1 MNKIKFPK
9 LSTSSVSSYD
19 KKNINN
25 VFRDRNQEDIVKK
38 AFEVGFLVYP
48 SKEYILKEYD
58 KQINKKDGDEI
69 SLKSLQKN
77 SIKEF
82 RKTKLDIYIDN
93 CLIDDKF
100 YEIKYL
106 NFTSAPIAE
115 LGEIPLCQNLV
126 ILNLS
131 NNYLVNIESLSE
143 CIHLLR
149 VDLQNNQVN

>member
-1 MNKIKFPK
+1 MSKLKFPK
-9 LSTSSVSSYD
+9 LSTSSLSSYD

-25 VFRDRNQEDIVKK
+25 VFRDKDQENIVKK
-38 AFEVGFLVYP
+38 AFEVGFLVFP
-48 SKEYILKEYD
+48 SKEYILKEYE
-58 KQINKKDGDEI
+58 KQINKKDSDDI
-69 SLKSLQKN
+69 SIKSLKKN
-77 SIKEF
+77 SLKEF

-100 YEIKYL
+100 NEIKYL
-106 NFTSAPIAE
+106 NFSSAPIAE
-115 LGEIPLCQNLV
+115 LGDISLCQNLL

-131 NNYLVNIESLSE
+131 NNYLVNIEPLSE